1 MTFLEK
7 LEEMSNQINGL
18 QDPYAGV
25 RREEF

>member
-7 LEEMSNQINGL
+7 IEEMSNQINGL
-18 QDPYAGV
+18 QDRYVGV